1 MTKTTILKIFITN
14 LGKYVE
20 GELVGEWLDLPATE
34 DDIDELMERIGIGEQ
49 YEEVFITDYESDL
62 NIKVGE
68 YDNIEALNEM
78 AEEIENL
85 DEWEFET
92 LEALLTYFGDV
103 EEALEKI
110 EDVTIWSGC
119 DDMTEVAEQ
128 YAEETGLLDDVPED
142 LKPYFDYEL
151 YGRDLEIEGTYIFY
165 NGDCYE
171 VN

>member
-14 LGKYVE
+14 LGKYNE

-34 DDIDELMERIGIGEQ
+34 DEIDELYERIGIGEE
-49 YEEVFITDYESDL
+49 YEEVFITDFESDL

-85 DEWEFET
+85 DEWELET
-92 LEALLTYFGDV
+92 LEALLTYYDDV

-110 EDVTIWSGC
+110 DDVIIWAGC
-119 DDMTEVAEQ
+119 DDMEEVAEQ
-128 YAEETGLLDDVPED
+128 YAEETGLLDRIPEN
-142 LKPYFDYEL
+142 LRYYFDFEA

-165 NGDCYE
+165 NGDCYQ

>member
-20 GELVGEWLDLPATE
+20 GELVGEWLELPATE
-34 DDIDELMERIGIGEQ
+34 DEINELMERIGIGEE

-78 AEEIENL
+78 ADEIVSL
-85 DEWEFET
+85 DEWELET
-92 LEALLTYFGDV
+92 LEALLTYFDDV
-103 EEALEKI
+103 EEALENI
-110 EDVTIWSGC
+110 EDVTIWSDC
-119 DDMTEVAEQ
+119 DDMAEVAEQ
-128 YAEETGLLDDVPED
+128 YAEETGLLDDVPDE
-142 LKPYFDYEL
+142 LKLYFDYDL
-151 YGRDLEIEGTYIFY
+151 YGRDMEIERTYIFY
-165 NGDCYE
+165 NDDCYE

>member
-1 MTKTTILKIFITN
+1 MTKTNILKIFVTN

-34 DDIDELMERIGIGEQ
+34 DEIEELMERIGIGEE

-68 YDNIEALNEM
+68 HDNIEALNEM
-78 AEEIENL
+78 ADEIASL
-85 DEWEFET
+85 DEWELET
-92 LEALLTYFGDV
+92 LEALLTYFDDV
-103 EEALEKI
+103 DEALEKI

-119 DDMTEVAEQ
+119 DDMAEVAEQ
-128 YAEETGLLDDVPED
+128 YAEETGLLDSIPEN
-142 LKPYFDYEL
+142 LRYYFDFDAF
-151 YGRDLEIEGTYIFY
+151 GRDLEIEGTYIFY
-165 NGDCYE
+165 NGDCYQ